1 MFIHG
6 EAPRN
11 RFEDSKV
18 IWGSAPVSETFICTF
33 ISCYVYLFLFMCI
46 YFFLCIFM
54 SFYFLLFLFISIY
67 FFLFLFIGVYFFLFL
82 FISLF
87 WRKKKKIWFLTV
99 FFWLSDHPN
108 HVVTNLLQPA
118 PPLSLADFRMFQEP
132 CLSQM
137 EWNCWRIGGAL
148 DFFFKVSVSVG
159 GFGPWPQRTAH
170 LSARSIFPRW
180 NAWTKKMHC
189 GCSDPSVPFIAR
201 LGNRK
206 SWSCVK
212 SKLLS
217 WLVQTTTSFD
227 HVWDMRFPCYKST
240 NSNRPRYILTNDLDI
255 EHAKYKL
262 NDIVVCWKTF

>member
-87 WRKKKKIWFLTV
+87 WRKKKKIWFLSV
-99 FFWLSDHPN
+99 FWLSDHPN

-148 DFFFKVSVSVG
+148 DFFLKCRFRSVASAHG
-159 GFGPWPQRTAH
+159 HSERPISAPDQFFPDGMREQRKCIAVVPIH
-170 LSARSIFPRW
+170 LF
-180 NAWTKKMHC
+180 H
-189 GCSDPSVPFIAR
+189 
-201 LGNRK
+201 
-206 SWSCVK
+206 
-212 SKLLS
+212 LL
-217 WLVQTTTSFD
+217 
-227 HVWDMRFPCYKST
+227 PG
-240 NSNRPRYILTNDLDI
+240 
-255 EHAKYKL
+255 
-262 NDIVVCWKTF
+262 